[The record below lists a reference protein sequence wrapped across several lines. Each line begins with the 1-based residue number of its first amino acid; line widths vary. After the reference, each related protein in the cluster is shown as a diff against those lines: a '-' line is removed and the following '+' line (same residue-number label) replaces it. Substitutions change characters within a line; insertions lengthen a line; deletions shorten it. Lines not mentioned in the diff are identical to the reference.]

1 MQVIHPLGFRFREIA
16 LLRRILFQV
25 EELEPGGPGG
35 IEILNQ
41 LPASLTN
48 GSRGDTTKEMWP
60 VQWVMPVKSFA
71 FGR

>member
-1 MQVIHPLGFRFREIA
+1 MQVIHPLGFRFREIV
-16 LLRRILFQV
+16 LLRRILFQI

-48 GSRGDTTKEMWP
+48 GSRGDTTKEMY
-60 VQWVMPVKSFA
+60 
-71 FGR
+71 